1 MNMQPNQQLVQPAIR
16 LTAAETALVDAFASQ
31 IGELPGNG
39 AVTGTRD
46 RLLDDLKK
54 SGLPTRRIES
64 WHYTDLKTLLRALP
78 DRTPAATIDPIAPL
92 VNRSVV
98 LPVLQ
103 GEAGAAPSV
112 DGVSVSAFR
121 DQLSDGSAL
130 AGLTAL
136 GTDDAIG
143 RINGS
148 FVRDGLALTVPANA
162 EIAAPIELQALHGA
176 GQIHT
181 RFPVS
186 FGASSKATIIER
198 HRAVTEEGAFVSTI
212 SDLTLEDGADIT
224 WIILQ
229 NQGPADTHLGQI
241 RVKLGAEAKLRL
253 YVVNAGGK
261 LVRQELRIE
270 VQGEGAE
277 LTLRGVNLLGG
288 DTHTDVTL
296 VLGHN
301 VPHTNSTE
309 TFRNVVFDKASG
321 VFQGMIRV
329 APDAQKTDAKMACN
343 TLLMSDDADFSVK
356 PELEIFADDVICG
369 HGATVADI
377 DRNHLFYLNS
387 RGVPENKA
395 RAMLV
400 NAFVAEIVEEL
411 EEEPLVEALEEVIST
426 WLEKH
431 A

>member
-1 MNMQPNQQLVQPAIR
+1 MNIQTNQPAAK
-16 LTAAETALVDAFASQ
+16 LTVAETALVEAFAAQ

-54 SGLPTRRIES
+54 AGLPTRRIES
-64 WHYTDLKTLLRALP
+64 WHYTDLKNLLRAVP
-78 DRTPAATIDPIAPL
+78 ERVAGAAIDPIGPL
-92 VNRSVV
+92 VKGSTV
-98 LPVLQ
+98 LSVLQ
-103 GEAGAAPSV
+103 GNADATPSI
-112 DGVSVSAFR
+112 DGVAISAFR
-121 DQLSDGSAL
+121 DQLTDGSAV

-136 GTDDAIG
+136 DKDDAIG
-143 RINGS
+143 RLNGS
-148 FVRDGLALTVPANA
+148 FVRDGLVLAIPANA
-162 EIAAPIELQALHGA
+162 EIETPIELQALHGE

-186 FGASSKATIIER
+186 FGAGSKATIVER
-198 HRAVTEEGAFVSTI
+198 HRSATEAAALVSSI
-212 SDLTLEDGADIT
+212 SDITLEDGAEIT

-229 NQGPADTHLGQI
+229 QQGPADTHLAQI
-241 RVKLGAEAKLRL
+241 RAKLGAEAKLRL

-288 DTHTDVTL
+288 DSHTDVTL

-343 TLLMSDDADFSVK
+343 TLLMSDDGDFSVK

-377 DRNHLFYLNS
+377 DRNHLFYMMA
-387 RGVPENKA
+387 RGVTESKA

-411 EEEPLVEALEEVIST
+411 EEEALVEPLEEVIST